1 MQPLIKITIEPIQIT
16 RFTQNARLV
25 SPNSVDIER
34 RKAIARHRMMH
45 KTGLQGSASIENLS
59 RINRTFSQH
68 MNTVSPQP
76 QEGQNQ
82 SFEQLASQQSRVASV
97 MKSAPRLQ
105 ASRNIPAP
113 TANLSATDS
122 ASAAS
127 ADSVASAVTSSQVIQ
142 ETAQELPAQAGLSYT
157 AQRGAFEMRVAKGEL
172 TYLPP
177 LTMTIVTQRP
187 SVHVEYLGGYNYV
200 PRQTDASTNIN
211 LFT

>member
-1 MQPLIKITIEPIQIT
+1 MQPLIKITTEPIQIM
-16 RFTQNARLV
+16 RFTQNARLI

-59 RINRTFSQH
+59 RINRTFSHNIQ
-68 MNTVSPQP
+68 NSTPQP
-76 QEGQNQ
+76 QGRQNQ
-82 SFEQLASQQSRVASV
+82 TFEQLASQQQNRAASAMRSMPKV
-97 MKSAPRLQ
+97 QVPKNVSV
-105 ASRNIPAP
+105 S
-113 TANLSATDS
+113 TAELSATDS
-122 ASAAS
+122 ASAAT
-127 ADSVASAVTSSQVIQ
+127 AANAVATATVSSEVSQAI
-142 ETAQELPAQAGLSYT
+142 PAQASSSYT

-187 SVHVEYLGGYNYV
+187 SVHIEYLGVYNYV
-200 PRQTDASTNIN
+200 PRQTDTSTNFN

>member
-1 MQPLIKITIEPIQIT
+1 MQPLIKITTEPIQIT

-68 MNTVSPQP
+68 MNNVTPQP
-76 QEGQNQ
+76 QGGQSQ
-82 SFEQLASQQSRVASV
+82 SFEQLASQQSRAASM
-97 MKSAPRLQ
+97 MKAAPKVQ
-105 ASRNIPAP
+105 VPQNIPAP
-113 TANLSATDS
+113 TANL
-122 ASAAS
+122 
-127 ADSVASAVTSSQVIQ
+127 SVASAVTSSQVSQ
-142 ETAQELPAQAGLSYT
+142 SQAVQDVPVQAGLSYT
-157 AQRGAFEMRVAKGEL
+157 TQRGAFEMRVAKGEL

>member
-1 MQPLIKITIEPIQIT
+1 MQPLIKITTEPIQIT
-16 RFTQNARLV
+16 RFTQNARLI

-59 RINRTFSQH
+59 RINRTFSHNIQ
-68 MNTVSPQP
+68 NSTPQP
-76 QEGQNQ
+76 QGGRNQ
-82 SFEQLASQQSRVASV
+82 SFEQLASQQQNRVASAMRSMPKV
-97 MKSAPRLQ
+97 QVPNNVSA
-105 ASRNIPAP
+105 S
-113 TANLSATDS
+113 TAELSATDS
-122 ASAAS
+122 ASAAT
-127 ADSVASAVTSSQVIQ
+127 AANAVASATVSSEVSQSI
-142 ETAQELPAQAGLSYT
+142 PAQAGSSYT

-200 PRQTDASTNIN
+200 PRRTDTSTNFN

>member
-1 MQPLIKITIEPIQIT
+1 MQPLIKITTEPIQIM
-16 RFTQNARLV
+16 RFTQNARLI

-59 RINRTFSQH
+59 RINRTFSH
-68 MNTVSPQP
+68 NTQNSTPQP
-76 QEGQNQ
+76 QGGQNQ
-82 SFEQLASQQSRVASV
+82 TFEQLASQQQNRAASAMRSMPKV
-97 MKSAPRLQ
+97 QVPKNVSV
-105 ASRNIPAP
+105 S
-113 TANLSATDS
+113 TAELSATDS
-122 ASAAS
+122 AAS
-127 ADSVASAVTSSQVIQ
+127 ATAANAVATATVSSEVSQAI
-142 ETAQELPAQAGLSYT
+142 PAQANSSYT

-200 PRQTDASTNIN
+200 PRQTDTSTNFN

>member
-1 MQPLIKITIEPIQIT
+1 MQSLIKITTEPIQIM
-16 RFTQNARLV
+16 RFTQNARLI

-59 RINRTFSQH
+59 RINRTFSHNIQ
-68 MNTVSPQP
+68 NSTPQP
-76 QEGQNQ
+76 QGGQNQ
-82 SFEQLASQQSRVASV
+82 TFEQLASQQQNRAASAMRSMPKV
-97 MKSAPRLQ
+97 QVPKNVSV
-105 ASRNIPAP
+105 S
-113 TANLSATDS
+113 TAELSATDS
-122 ASAAS
+122 ASAAT
-127 ADSVASAVTSSQVIQ
+127 AANAVATATVSSEVSQAI
-142 ETAQELPAQAGLSYT
+142 PAQASSSYT

-187 SVHVEYLGGYNYV
+187 SVHIEYLGGYNYV
-200 PRQTDASTNIN
+200 PRQTDTSTNFN

>member
-1 MQPLIKITIEPIQIT
+1 MQPLIKITTEPIQIT

-34 RKAIARHRMMH
+34 RKAIARHRTMH
-45 KTGLQGSASIENLS
+45 KMGLSGSTSIENLS
-59 RINRTFSQH
+59 RINRTFSQNIS
-68 MNTVSPQP
+68 NTAPQP
-76 QEGQNQ
+76 QSGQNS
-82 SFEQLASQQSRVASV
+82 SFEQLASQQSRVASM
-97 MKSAPRLQ
+97 MKAAPKVQ
-105 ASRNIPAP
+105 VPQNIPAP

-122 ASAAS
+122 ASAVTA
-127 ADSVASAVTSSQVIQ
+127 ANSVASAVVSSEVSQQDIPV
-142 ETAQELPAQAGLSYT
+142 QAGSSYT

>member
-1 MQPLIKITIEPIQIT
+1 MQPLIKITTEPIQIM
-16 RFTQNARLV
+16 RFTQNARLI

-59 RINRTFSQH
+59 RINRTFSHNIQ
-68 MNTVSPQP
+68 NSTPQP
-76 QEGQNQ
+76 QGRQNQ
-82 SFEQLASQQSRVASV
+82 TFEQLASQQQNRAASAMRSMPKV
-97 MKSAPRLQ
+97 QVPKNVSV
-105 ASRNIPAP
+105 S
-113 TANLSATDS
+113 TAELSATDS
-122 ASAAS
+122 ASAAT
-127 ADSVASAVTSSQVIQ
+127 AANAVATATVSSEVSQAI
-142 ETAQELPAQAGLSYT
+142 PAQASSSYT

-187 SVHVEYLGGYNYV
+187 SVHIEYLGGYNYV
-200 PRQTDASTNIN
+200 PRQTDTSTNFN